1 MNFLEL
7 ITTAKGNPSLVLTNE
22 TDHQALLAIKDLIQ
36 GDPLDALSSWNHSI
50 HFCNWQGVSCG
61 HRHQRVTVLNL
72 SSLALV
78 GSVSPQIGNL
88 TFLRMIDLANN
99 TFHGE
104 IPQELGK
111 LFRLQYLMLSNNSLQ
126 GEFPTNMTHC
136 SHLRVIGVFNN
147 NLRGKIPIEL
157 GFLSNL

>member
-1 MNFLEL
+1 MEQTNSTFHSCLLSTSVLCFIFFFMNSLGL

-36 GDPLDALSSWNHSI
+36 GDPLGALSSWNHSI

-61 HRHQRVTVLNL
+61 RRHQRVTLLNL

-88 TFLRMIDLANN
+88 TFLWTIDLGNN
-99 TFHGE
+99 SFHGE

-111 LFRLQYLMLSNNSLQ
+111 LFRLQYILLLNNSFQ
-126 GEFPTNMTHC
+126 GNAF
-136 SHLRVIGVFNN
+136 RI
-147 NLRGKIPIEL
+147 
-157 GFLSNL
+157 